1 MRVQVISGPLRD
13 QIGLL
18 GALRP
23 HERVLVLLQLL
34 GGERPVESRAGRDRG
49 VVKTPSLPWA
59 AVVAWRSGLH
69 QVQPVANAVLWGAE
83 KAGVTG
89 QMWLGIIS
97 SATMLFLAAPAFA
110 DACLFQ
116 PRRLFQL
123 SSDTVEWSML
133 IASGRT
139 CTQGLRFGSINITSV
154 KLIAPPQSGKVD
166 IKGPSFSYAAKADF
180 QGQDQ
185 FTIQVS
191 GTVVRIAGVSD
202 VKVTVSVVD
211 K

>member
-1 MRVQVISGPLRD
+1 MVARAMELTPIARMIASSARGGAPQARHQSGFYY
-13 QIGLL
+13 
-18 GALRP
+18 
-23 HERVLVLLQLL
+23 
-34 GGERPVESRAGRDRG
+34 GRE
-49 VVKTPSLPWA
+49 TFP
-59 AVVAWRSGLH
+59 
-69 QVQPVANAVLWGAE
+69 NEGAE

-116 PRRLFQL
+116 PRRPFQL
-123 SSDTVEWSML
+123 SSDTVEWTML

-139 CTQGLRFGSINITSV
+139 CTQGLRLGSMNITSV

-180 QGQDQ
+180 QGQDE

>member
-1 MRVQVISGPLRD
+1 MSSTMPRGGLRAVHKAL
-13 QIGLL
+13 GHAKLL
-18 GALRP
+18 
-23 HERVLVLLQLL
+23 
-34 GGERPVESRAGRDRG
+34 SRASAQQRAEGLAQQRAATTQ
-49 VVKTPSLPWA
+49 TPRRP
-59 AVVAWRSGLH
+59 
-69 QVQPVANAVLWGAE
+69 

-116 PRRLFQL
+116 PRRPFQL
-123 SSDTVEWSML
+123 SSDTVEWTMK
-133 IASGRT
+133 IECGRT
-139 CTQGLRFGSINITSV
+139 CTQGLRLGSINITSV

-180 QGQDQ
+180 QGQDE

-202 VKVTVSVVD
+202 VKVTVFVVD

>member
-1 MRVQVISGPLRD
+1 M
-13 QIGLL
+13 
-18 GALRP
+18 
-23 HERVLVLLQLL
+23 
-34 GGERPVESRAGRDRG
+34 
-49 VVKTPSLPWA
+49 
-59 AVVAWRSGLH
+59 
-69 QVQPVANAVLWGAE
+69 
-83 KAGVTG
+83 TG

-116 PRRLFQL
+116 PRRPFQL
-123 SSDTVEWSML
+123 SSDTVEWTMK

-139 CTQGLRFGSINITSV
+139 CTQGLRLGSINITSV

-166 IKGPSFSYAAKADF
+166 IQGPSFSYAAKADF
-180 QGQDQ
+180 QGQDE

-191 GTVVRIAGVSD
+191 GTMVRIAGVSD
-202 VKVTVSVVD
+202 VKVTVFVVA

>member
-1 MRVQVISGPLRD
+1 MVARAMELTPIARMIASSAREGAPQPRHQAGFTMGEKLFRMR
-13 QIGLL
+13 
-18 GALRP
+18 
-23 HERVLVLLQLL
+23 
-34 GGERPVESRAGRDRG
+34 GRKG
-49 VVKTPSLPWA
+49 C
-59 AVVAWRSGLH
+59 
-69 QVQPVANAVLWGAE
+69 
-83 KAGVTG
+83 VTG

-116 PRRLFQL
+116 PRRPFQL

>member
-1 MRVQVISGPLRD
+1 MFAMVARAMELTPIARMIASSARE
-13 QIGLL
+13 
-18 GALRP
+18 GAPQPR
-23 HERVLVLLQLL
+23 HQ
-34 GGERPVESRAGRDRG
+34 AGFYYGRE
-49 VVKTPSLPWA
+49 TFP
-59 AVVAWRSGLH
+59 
-69 QVQPVANAVLWGAE
+69 NEGAE

-116 PRRLFQL
+116 PRRPFQL